1 LQQSSERYER
11 VILGTELLRPYAS
24 QALVAKGGA
33 SLPGRTSHPVPLL
46 MYSPGVYFA
55 RLVDL
60 ILESTPV
67 SGLRMIESDMADVL
81 CQMAFAGR
89 GIAWLPESTV
99 AATGRKGLVAV
110 GGDKWALPLSMVA
123 FRDRANSQR
132 SLNLFW
138 SELCRYGAGHAGS
151 GPERPVSRSPAKLPA
166 KVLSKPSKSAG

>member
-1 LQQSSERYER
+1 
-11 VILGTELLRPYAS
+11 
-24 QALVAKGGA
+24 
-33 SLPGRTSHPVPLL
+33 

-60 ILESTPV
+60 ILESAPV
-67 SGLRMIESDMADVL
+67 SGQRMIESDMADVL
-81 CQMAFAGR
+81 CEMAFAGR

-138 SELCRYGAGHAGS
+138 SELCRDSAGHAGTDL
-151 GPERPVSRSPAKLPA
+151 ERSISRSPAKTSVKTSVKPPA
-166 KVLSKPSKSAG
+166 KVPSKSPRSGG